1 MSSVGLDVVV
11 VSFRCEQ
18 LLRQCLLSLREHP
31 PERPMAVHVVDNAS
45 GDGTAAMVEREFG
58 EVTLTRN
65 PHNAGFGAAN
75 NLAIRA
81 GRAPYVLV
89 LNPDTRVTAGALE
102 LLCRLLDSRPELGM
116 VGPRLEREDGSFD
129 HAAKRSFPTPLGAL
143 AHFSGVGRGPGAGSR
158 LSQYR
163 APELG
168 EREAGPVDAVNG
180 AFMLIRRSALN
191 EVGLFDEG
199 YWMYMEDLDLNYRLA
214 RAGWVTWYEPEATVF
229 HVKAG
234 TSGEVR
240 DLRLNR
246 AFHYGMYRFYR
257 KHYAPERNPLLNTAV
272 YAGIALKFAGSAL
285 AAPLRRRL
293 RGGHGELASA
303 SR

>member
-1 MSSVGLDVVV
+1 
-11 VSFRCEQ
+11 
-18 LLRQCLLSLREHP
+18 
-31 PERPMAVHVVDNAS
+31 
-45 GDGTAAMVEREFG
+45 
-58 EVTLTRN
+58 
-65 PHNAGFGAAN
+65 
-75 NLAIRA
+75 
-81 GRAPYVLV
+81 
-89 LNPDTRVTAGALE
+89 
-102 LLCRLLDSRPELGM
+102 
-116 VGPRLEREDGSFD
+116 
-129 HAAKRSFPTPLGAL
+129 
-143 AHFSGVGRGPGAGSR
+143 
-158 LSQYR
+158 
-163 APELG
+163 
-168 EREAGPVDAVNG
+168 
-180 AFMLIRRSALN
+180 MLIRRSALD

-257 KHYAPERNPLLNTAV
+257 KHYAPERSPLLNAAV

-293 RGGHGELASA
+293 RGGGGRLASA